1 MTEEINWSD
10 STIEIVGNIIS
21 FWGFKEN
28 HGKIWALL
36 YLNNRGFSTS
46 EIRTYFRFSKGA
58 TSMLLQ
64 DLEDWNVIHRTV
76 KPTERERHFEANS
89 NFMSMIGNVL
99 QQREGDLI
107 SETLIQL
114 EKIKTD
120 ALITSASAEQLKR
133 LNDMIDLANLMT
145 QVVELSNKMQK
156 RNIHELS
163 KMLTLVNRIL

>member
-1 MTEEINWSD
+1 MTEELHWSD
-10 STIEIVGNIIS
+10 STIEIVGKVIS

-36 YLNNRGFSTS
+36 YLNNRSFSTS
-46 EIRTYFRFSKGA
+46 KIRSHFDFSKGA

-64 DLEDWNVIHRTV
+64 DLEDWNVIHRTTN
-76 KPTERERHFEANS
+76 PAERERHFKANPHLT
-89 NFMSMIGNVL
+89 SMIGNVL

-107 SETLIQL
+107 SETLVQL
-114 EKIKTD
+114 KNIKTD
-120 ALITSASAEQLKR
+120 ALVASASTEQLKK

-163 KMLTLVNRIL
+163 KLLTLVNRIL